1 LTSIQGFFLGL
12 VSGAFYGAIVLVAA
26 GLAPGG
32 TWLWAPGLWFLAGA
46 ALVSA
51 IGSGWLASAN
61 PAALKVRMQSVYQ
74 GRARKQPLVDRLATT
89 ILAVTWF
96 AWLVFMPLDVVW
108 LKLLPPLPQWS
119 GPVGGVLAIIGV
131 AIMLAAMGEN
141 EFAAPTVLD
150 QSDTGQ
156 RVVDTGP
163 YGLVR
168 HPLYSGA
175 LLMIP
180 GIALAL
186 GSLSGIVAGVAML
199 AVFLPIRIAVEEG
212 FLNKTLP
219 GYTDYARR
227 VRARLIPFLI

>member
-1 LTSIQGFFLGL
+1 MTAIGGFFLGL
-12 VSGAFYGAIVLVAA
+12 LGGGYYGAVVLVAA

-46 ALVSA
+46 ALVSG

-61 PAALKVRMQSVYQ
+61 PAALKVRMQSIYQ

-89 ILAVTWF
+89 ILAVAWF
-96 AWLVFMPLDVVW
+96 AWLVFMPLDVMW
-108 LKLLPPLPQWS
+108 LKLLPPPPQWS

-156 RVVDTGP
+156 RVIDTGP

-168 HPLYSGA
+168 HPMYAGGI
-175 LLMIP
+175 LMIP

-186 GSLSGIVAGVAML
+186 GSLAGVLAGVAGL
-199 AVFLPIRIAVEEG
+199 AVFLPIRIAVEET
-212 FLNKTLP
+212 FLKRVLP
-219 GYTDYARR
+219 GYPDYVRR
-227 VRARLIPFLI
+227 VRARLIPFLL